1 MNIIKNFSITV
12 YNALSSSKKNELLN
26 NDGQYDDMESLTVP
40 DIKDTDYGELEETK
54 DDMIMPTEQLE
65 MLPP

>member
-1 MNIIKNFSITV
+1 MNIIKNFFNTV

-54 DDMIMPTEQLE
+54 DDMIMPTEQL
-65 MLPP
+65 